1 LILGQ
6 IVLDDAINN
15 RAGLSSTRSGVN
27 DYVSIQ
33 IERETLGGVQ
43 THQKPASTL
52 TSQTF
57 LAGQ

>member
-1 LILGQ
+1 
-6 IVLDDAINN
+6 VLDDAINN
-15 RAGLSSTRSGVN
+15 RAGLASARPSVD

-43 THQKPASTL
+43 THQKPASIL